1 MPSLFKPTL
10 AAVSPGIA
18 LSRSA
23 TKTSILGTKGFG
35 EAGIGSAPGAAMNA
49 VNYALHQL
57 GVEIFDM
64 PMKPERLLRVLDVI

>member
-1 MPSLFKPTL
+1 MPPLVKPIL

-18 LSRSA
+18 LSRLA
-23 TKTSILGTKGFG
+23 TKTSILGTKGAG
-35 EAGIGSAPGAAMNA
+35 EAGTGGASGAVMNA

-64 PMKPERLLRVLDVI
+64 PMTPEQLLKALHVI